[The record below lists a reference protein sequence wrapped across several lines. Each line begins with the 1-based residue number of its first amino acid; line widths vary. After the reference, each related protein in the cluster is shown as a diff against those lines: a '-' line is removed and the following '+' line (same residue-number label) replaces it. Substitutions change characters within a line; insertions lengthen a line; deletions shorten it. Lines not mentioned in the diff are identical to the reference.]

1 MIFDA
6 QRYNLVMWDFLYS
19 MGAGFAVGVIY
30 QLMSVFLY
38 RNKAAVFV
46 KDLVCGGVFAT
57 VVFSYVVSFA
67 NYKVLRWY
75 NIARALGGLLLFTP
89 GFAQTF
95 HRLTAVVHNPL
106 KNTAK
111 KGFEYFRGKLLTKM
125 QKKVENFHENI
136 QKNQP
141 EVLKQTEIV
150 LYN

>member
-6 QRYNLVMWDFLYS
+6 QRYSLVMWDFLYS
-19 MGAGFAVGVIY
+19 MGAGFVVGAIH
-30 QLMSVFLY
+30 QLLSVFLY
-38 RNKAAVFV
+38 RSKAAVFI

-75 NIARALGGLLLFTP
+75 NIAGALMGRLLFTP
-89 GFAQTF
+89 GFAQPF
-95 HRLTAVVHNPL
+95 HRLIAVVQSPV
-106 KNTAK
+106 KNTVK
-111 KGFEYFRGKLLTKM
+111 NSFEYFRGKLLTKM